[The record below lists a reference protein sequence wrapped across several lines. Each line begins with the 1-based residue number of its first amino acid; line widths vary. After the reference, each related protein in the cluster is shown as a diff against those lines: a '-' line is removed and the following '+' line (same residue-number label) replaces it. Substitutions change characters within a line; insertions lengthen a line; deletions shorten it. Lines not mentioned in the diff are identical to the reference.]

1 MHKIVGDFDCPARSP
16 P

>member
-1 MHKIVGDFDCPARSP
+1 MHKIVGDFDCPACSP